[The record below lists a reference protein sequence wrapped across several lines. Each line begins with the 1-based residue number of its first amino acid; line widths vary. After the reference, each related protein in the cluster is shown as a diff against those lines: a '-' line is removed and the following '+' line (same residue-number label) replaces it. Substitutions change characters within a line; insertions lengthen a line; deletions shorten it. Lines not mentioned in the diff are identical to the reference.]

1 MSDQAN
7 VDNLRTFV
15 GVGSLGFG
23 ALAILSPGTLNKMYG
38 MDDDSGALAY
48 LGRMWGTRTAL
59 LGALTLT
66 AGPEEQR
73 RLALG
78 GTALNTLDTLS
89 ALATPGLSG
98 RTRATAA
105 LTTAAFAAATAYV
118 AVNS

>member
-38 MDDDSGALAY
+38 MDDDSAALAY

-78 GTALNTLDTLS
+78 GTALNALDTLS

-98 RTRATAA
+98 RTRAMAS
-105 LTTAAFAAATAYV
+105 LTTAVFAAAAAYV
-118 AVNS
+118 AANS